1 MLNAVAA
8 QGQDVYAVGQID
20 SPAGG
25 GRPLVEVYDGT
36 SWKIANL
43 PASAGSIWTSLWGV
57 AATPDGAWAVG
68 TYVDPTT
75 DNNKPLLIH
84 DVEGVWTVD
93 VGPSPGSGS
102 NILGGVAATSG
113 GEMWAAGV
121 FDNGG
126 SRLPYIET
134 FPGD

>member
-1 MLNAVAA
+1 
-8 QGQDVYAVGQID
+8 VGQID

-43 PASAGSIWTSLWGV
+43 PTSAGSIWTSLWGV
-57 AATPDGAWAVG
+57 AATPHGAWTVG

-75 DNNKPLLIH
+75 DNNNPLLIH
-84 DVEGVWTVD
+84 DVNGVWTVD
-93 VGPSPGSGS
+93 LGPSPGSGS
-102 NILGGVAATSG
+102 NILGGVAATTG

-126 SRLPYIET
+126 SRLPYIEN

>member
-1 MLNAVAA
+1 VAT
-8 QGQDVYAVGQID
+8 QGQDLYAVGQID

-25 GRPLVEVYDGT
+25 GRPLVEVYDGK
-36 SWKIANL
+36 SWNIAQL
-43 PASAGSIWTSLWGV
+43 PSSAGSIWTSLWGV
-57 AATPDGAWAVG
+57 AATSDNVWAVG

-75 DNNKPLLIH
+75 DNNNPLLIH
-84 DVEGVWTVD
+84 EVNGAWTVD
-93 VGPSPGSGS
+93 LGPSPGSGS

-126 SRLPYIET
+126 SRLPYIQN